1 MVKELKGN
9 LSAKGLRLGV
19 VVSRFNAFITD
30 RLLVGALEALRQA
43 GAGKQQIKIARVPGA
58 FEIPVAARK
67 LAESGRYDAVITLGC
82 IIRGDTQHFD
92 YLSTE
97 VTRGIQLA
105 AVETGVPIAFGV
117 LTTDT
122 LEQAIHR
129 AGAKSGN
136 KGAEV
141 ALAAVEMATLFRE
154 AGGKSAQPKA
164 RKKTR
169 KKVRKV
175 RKANKKKNTKK
186 TRKSKKSRKK
196 RR

>member
-30 RLLVGALEALRQA
+30 RLLGGALEALRQA
-43 GAGKQQIKIARVPGA
+43 GAGKGQIKITRVPGA
-58 FEIPVAARK
+58 FEIPVTARK

-92 YLSTE
+92 YISTE

-154 AGGKSAQPKA
+154 AGGKSAKPKP
-164 RKKTR
+164 KTR
-169 KKVRKV
+169 KKI
-175 RKANKKKNTKK
+175 RKAHKAKKKKKTKK
-186 TRKSKKSRKK
+186 TRKTKQTGKK
-196 RR
+196 R